1 MRNVAEGAA
10 TQALAAKTCGVS
22 LNTLKLKLARGRAGP
37 SVLPASLQ
45 KPLGM
50 RKAKAWNRKLSPSVL
65 QHVEA
70 AFSDHDHLYL
80 DEALNLVHPHLDT
93 KLNVKDI
100 SRACGEL
107 GLSKKLVRNWCTE
120 GCAGCAECRLCGLE
134 VDTLSRVGLCG
145 DACDACVL
153 ACVWHTSP
161 GTGLST
167 QTRQLW
173 WVAGDDTGQCEQS

>member
-70 AFSDHDHLYL
+70 AFSDHDHLDL
-80 DEALNLVHPHLDT
+80 DEALNLVQPHLDT

-107 GLSKKLVRNWCTE
+107 GLSKKVVRNWCTE
-120 GCAGCAECRLCGLE
+120 GCAGCADWRWTHFPGW
-134 VDTLSRVGLCG
+134 
-145 DACDACVL
+145 ACVVML
-153 ACVWHTSP
+153 VCCVCLLVCVCACVCVCVCVRR
-161 GTGLST
+161 G
-167 QTRQLW
+167 
-173 WVAGDDTGQCEQS
+173 